1 MSNQPKIIDVEE
13 TNDVLKFTLSNTNI
27 SIANGIRR
35 VLLSEIP
42 TIVFKTT
49 PYTENR
55 VLIKVNKSRLNNE
68 LVKQR
73 VSCIPIH
80 ITNVYDFPYQ
90 NYLVELDVIN
100 DTNANIY
107 ATTGDFKVKNTETN
121 KYLERG
127 EVKKLFPPDPITGDY
142 INILR
147 LRPRLTDTSELEQIK
162 FEATLKIGTAS
173 EDSTFNVV
181 STCAYGNT
189 LDPVKIKDGWDA
201 KETTL
206 KAKSATSEEIEF
218 AKKDWMLL
226 EAKRL
231 FKSDSYDFVVE
242 TVGIYSN
249 FELMDS
255 ASGILIQKLY
265 TTLQSLKNEPD
276 LIDDSVDT
284 IENSYTIVLKN
295 EDYTVGKIIE
305 YMLFSKYFQERK
317 ELTYAGFLKKHPHDK
332 DSFIKFGAKKTL
344 SKDEIISVIEECVN
358 SSIELILV
366 IKKYFASV

>member
-1 MSNQPKIIDVEE
+1 MSNQPKLMNVEE

-42 TIVFKTT
+42 IVVFKTT

-55 VLIKVNKSRLNNE
+55 VLINVNKSRLNNE
-68 LVKQR
+68 LIKQR

-90 NYLVELDVIN
+90 NYLVELDIIN

-121 KYLERG
+121 NYLARE

-142 INILR
+142 INIVR
-147 LRPRLTDTSELEQIK
+147 LRPRLTDTSDREQIK
-162 FEATLKIGTAS
+162 FEATLKIGTAG

-189 LDPVKIKDGWDA
+189 LDPVKIKDGWEA
-201 KETTL
+201 KESTL
-206 KAKSATSEEIEF
+206 KARSATSEEIEF

-226 EAKRL
+226 DAKRL

-242 TVGIYSN
+242 TVGIYTN

-255 ASGILIQKLY
+255 ATGILIQKLY
-265 TTLQSLKNEPD
+265 TTLQSLKNETD
-276 LIDDSVDT
+276 LINDAIDT
-284 IENSYTIVLKN
+284 LENSYIIVLKN

-305 YMLFSKYFQERK
+305 YMLYSKYFQERK

-332 DSFIKFGAKKTL
+332 DSFIKIGAKKTL
-344 SKDEIISVIEECVN
+344 SKDEIISVIEDCVN

>member
-1 MSNQPKIIDVEE
+1 MSGEPKLSNVEE

-35 VLLSEIP
+35 VLLSEVP
-42 TIVFKTT
+42 SVVFKTT
-49 PYTENR
+49 PYKENR
-55 VLIKVNKSRLNNE
+55 VDIKVNKSRLNNE
-68 LVKQR
+68 LIKQR

-90 NYLVELDVIN
+90 NYVVELDVIN

-121 KYLERG
+121 NYLESD

-147 LRPRLTDTSELEQIK
+147 LRPRLTDTSEREQIK
-162 FEATLKIGTAS
+162 FEATLKIATAG

-189 LDPVKIKDGWDA
+189 LDPVKIKDAWA
-201 KETTL
+201 EKELAL

-226 EAKRL
+226 DAKRI
-231 FKSDSYDFVVE
+231 FKSDSYDFVIE
-242 TVGIYSN
+242 TVGIYTN

-255 ASGILIQKLY
+255 ATGILIQKLY
-265 TTLQSLKNEPD
+265 TTLESLKNEPE
-276 LIDDSVDT
+276 LISDAVDT
-284 IENSYTIVLKN
+284 LENSYIIVLQN

-305 YMLFSKYFQERK
+305 YMLFSKYFQETK
-317 ELTYAGFLKKHPHDK
+317 ELNYVGFLKKHPHDK
-332 DSFIKFGAKKTL
+332 DSFIKIGAKNIL
-344 SKDEIISVIEECVN
+344 SKDEIISMVEDCVN
-358 SSIELILV
+358 MSIELIIV
-366 IKKYFASV
+366 IKKYFATV